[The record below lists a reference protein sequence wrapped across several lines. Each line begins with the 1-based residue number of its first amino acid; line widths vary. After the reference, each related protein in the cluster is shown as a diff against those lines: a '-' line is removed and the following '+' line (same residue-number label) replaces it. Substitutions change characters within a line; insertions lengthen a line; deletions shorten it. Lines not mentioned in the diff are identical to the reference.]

1 MEKNP
6 FITSGYIGPEFFCDR
21 ETESKNLLSAI
32 RNNRNITVI
41 APRRMG
47 KSGLIWHVFSQINQK
62 DLTPVYVDIL
72 PTNSLADF
80 ANILVKAIIK
90 AKTSK
95 QGVIKKIA
103 QSLASVG
110 IRLSVDPLSGEP
122 SLIFSSRDSREGE
135 QSIESILSYIKKDSA
150 DYIIAIDEFQQI
162 SQYSEKTTEAFLRS
176 QFQNISNVNLIF
188 SGSKKH
194 LLNEIFTS
202 PKRPFFG
209 SSEFLELKKIDREIY
224 SEFIMKLFRESG
236 RDIDIN
242 TISYLLDETNLHTY
256 YVQYVCN
263 KLWGGEKYDI
273 ETLKTLIKN
282 ICIDNES
289 VYANYLNLISA
300 GQTKLLL
307 AISLNRGIANPTSGD
322 FISRY
327 NLGAASSVNQSL
339 HSLIDKELVYS
350 EDGVYQVFD
359 PLMASW
365 FREKWA

>member
-1 MEKNP
+1 MERNP
-6 FITSGYIGPEFFCDR
+6 FITSGYLSPEYFCDR
-21 ETESKNLLSAI
+21 ERESENLLSAI
-32 RNNRNITVI
+32 RNNRHITVI

-47 KSGLIWHVFSQINQK
+47 KSGLIWHVFNQINQK
-62 DLTPVYVDIL
+62 EITPIYVDVL

-90 AKTSK
+90 AKKSK

-103 QSLASVG
+103 QSLASVR
-110 IRLSVDPLSGEP
+110 IKLSVDPLSGEP
-122 SLIFSSRDSREGE
+122 SLIFSSRDNREAE
-135 QSIESILSYIKKDSA
+135 QSIESIISYIKKDPGN
-150 DYIIAIDEFQQI
+150 YVIAIDEFQQI
-162 SQYSEKTTEAFLRS
+162 SQYPEKTTEAFLRS
-176 QFQNISNVNLIF
+176 QFQNINNISLIF

-194 LLNEIFTS
+194 LLREIFTS
-202 PKRPFFG
+202 PKRPLFG
-209 SSEFLELKKIDREIY
+209 ITEFLELKKIDREVY
-224 SEFIMKLFRESG
+224 SEFILKIFGESEK
-236 RDIDIN
+236 DIDNN
-242 TISYLLDETNLHTY
+242 TIADLLDETNLHTY

-263 KLWGGEKYDI
+263 KLWGGEKYDT
-273 ETLKTLIKN
+273 EALKILIQK

-289 VYANYLNLISA
+289 VYANYLNLISS

-350 EDGVYQVFD
+350 EDGIYHVFD
-359 PLMASW
+359 PLMAAW